1 MKTAVRKVEVADI
14 EKLHALVI
22 ENAEGMEPGLTVLDY
37 RLLLGHATIDAVAR
51 DASGS
56 LVLMAI
62 GFTADEEMLLKAVEA
77 YSWCLE
83 YPDSIR
89 RLYTGVELSDARP
102 PRLIFVIER
111 MPDSF
116 HRKMKQLGFP
126 DVDCIEFRLL
136 DVDGAP
142 AVYFERL
149 ARLRRTSIS
158 AVVSLNDAASPA
170 PVVPVT
176 ENVVALGGPQRAAS
190 ARLQKLLTQA
200 NVESVGVRPAERVPA
215 ERVPAERVNVAPVV
229 SMISRTS
236 VAALVEA
243 EPAPRIQP
251 APVAVTEVAPE
262 PEPMAIV
269 EAMAEPSPVVE
280 ARIEAPAAVVV
291 AEPIPTPSP
300 VVEEQVD
307 AQSDDAADRF
317 EGLPALAM
325 AAPAALNGHAT
336 TAPVEPVAE
345 TYVEPVVEPLPAVE
359 PSPAPIAFRDVV
371 QVSEPQPASVVP
383 EPKRVSF
390 AEAAAKALLQQTRPA
405 APAPVEESKPE
416 ATAEAKPAAAVP
428 PGFEGLQFPGD
439 GQLTRQWMEFLN
451 QMAAAKK

>member
-1 MKTAVRKVEVADI
+1 MKTAVKLEVKDI

-22 ENAEGMEPGLTVLDY
+22 ENAAGLETGLTVLDY

-83 YPDSIR
+83 YPDAIR
-89 RLYTGVELSDARP
+89 RLYTGVELSEARP
-102 PRLIFVIER
+102 PRLVFVIER

-136 DVDGAP
+136 DVDGTP

-158 AVVSLNDAASPA
+158 EPSPRHEVASPVA
-170 PVVPVT
+170 VEPVT
-176 ENVVALGGPQRAAS
+176 ENVVTAGGAQRAAGGAQRAAS
-190 ARLQKLLTQA
+190 ARVQKLLTQA
-200 NVESVGVRPAERVPA
+200 NTESIVARPAERPTQVAAPVR
-215 ERVPAERVNVAPVV
+215 EVAPVV

-236 VAALVEA
+236 AAPVVEA
-243 EPAPRIQP
+243 AP
-251 APVAVTEVAPE
+251 APVAVVKLVPE
-262 PEPMAIV
+262 PEPAPRV
-269 EAMAEPSPVVE
+269 EPNV
-280 ARIEAPAAVVV
+280 EAPAAVV
-291 AEPIPTPSP
+291 
-300 VVEEQVD
+300 
-307 AQSDDAADRF
+307 
-317 EGLPALAM
+317 
-325 AAPAALNGHAT
+325 
-336 TAPVEPVAE
+336 
-345 TYVEPVVEPLPAVE
+345 AVE
-359 PSPAPIAFRDVV
+359 PSPIVEAIPLEIAIEPAAPNGHVAQEPMAETRVVPVVELKPEPVAFREVV
-371 QVSEPQPASVVP
+371 QVTEPKTAQPTPSIA

-405 APAPVEESKPE
+405 APAQVEEIAPE
-416 ATAEAKPAAAVP
+416 AAAQPKPVAALP
-428 PGFEGLQFPGD
+428 PGFEGLQLPGD